1 MRIILADHNVQA
13 LWALMVM
20 LEEEPEFDLI
30 GEAADSESLLTLA
43 EEQTVD
49 LILVD
54 RELPGA
60 YIEDLIA
67 SLHTLKPRPLVIAM
81 SSDSE
86 HSRMLLR
93 AGADAFVSKGDQP
106 EWLLRILRRYAHR
119 GRAQ

>member
-30 GEAADSESLLTLA
+30 GEAADSESLLMLA

-54 RELPGA
+54 RELPA
-60 YIEDLIA
+60 KFWPEII
-67 SLHTLKPRPLVIAM
+67 
-81 SSDSE
+81 
-86 HSRMLLR
+86 LLP
-93 AGADAFVSKGDQP
+93 K
-106 EWLLRILRRYAHR
+106 
-119 GRAQ
+119 